1 MIKAKEI
8 VKNRERIIKALEDR
22 FIENPKGLIDTI
34 CSLQN
39 QKLHL
44 QQEKESYIQRQKEV
58 SNSVKNFY
66 KNGDTEKGEEA
77 KKRASELKN
86 KIEVAKS
93 GLNRVESDLEKFLL
107 QVPNIPHESVPVGNT
122 EEDNIILYTNENEIP
137 HTKRE
142 GLLPHWELSDKY
154 NLIDFKRGVKL
165 TGSGFP
171 VYKGKCAKLQRAL
184 IQFFL
189 DNASED
195 GYEEVQVPH
204 FVNTD
209 SARGTGQL
217 PDKDGQMYHMTEDNL
232 YAIPTAEVPVTNLYR
247 DEIVTDLP
255 IKNVAY
261 TPCFRR
267 EAGSYGSDVKGL
279 NRLHQFDKVEIVQI
293 VKPENNAEALN
304 DMCEHVEK
312 LLNLLDLKW
321 RKLQLCT
328 GDLGF
333 TSAITIDYEVYS
345 EGQDKWLEVSS
356 VSCFNDYQANRLNL
370 RYRKDKKTEMC
381 HTLNG
386 SALALPRILAAI
398 LESYQTE
405 EGIDIPFVLQKYLDF
420 DIIE

>member
-1 MIKAKEI
+1 MIKARDI
-8 VKNRERIIKALEDR
+8 LKNRESVIKALEDR
-22 FIENPKGLIDTI
+22 FVNNPRVLIDSI
-34 CSLQN
+34 CSLHK
-39 QKLHL
+39 QKILFS
-44 QQEKESYIQRQKEV
+44 QEKESYTQRQKIV
-58 SNSVKNFY
+58 SDSVKEFY
-66 KNGDTEKGEEA
+66 KNGDKEKGEEA
-77 KKRASELKN
+77 KEKATELKN
-86 KIEVAKS
+86 KIEVSKGVLS
-93 GLNRVESDLEKFLL
+93 KIEEDLERLLL
-107 QVPNIPHESVPVGNT
+107 QVPNIPYESVPIGKG
-122 EEDNIILYTNENEIP
+122 ENENVIIFTREIE
-137 HTKRE
+137 KSDKK
-142 GLLPHWELSDKY
+142 LPHWELSDKY
-154 NLIDFKRGVKL
+154 DLIDFKRGSKL
-165 TGSGFP
+165 TGAGFP

-189 DNASED
+189 DEAGES

-247 DEIVTDLP
+247 DEIVDNLP

-293 VKPENNAEALN
+293 VEPENSLETL
-304 DMCEHVEK
+304 DEMCEHVEN
-312 LLNLLDLKW
+312 LLNMLDLKW

-333 TSAITIDYEVYS
+333 TSAITFDYEVYS
-345 EGQDKWLEVSS
+345 EGQDMWLEVSS
-356 VSCFNDYQANRLNL
+356 VSCFNDFQANRLNL
-370 RYRKDKKTEMC
+370 RYRKDKRTEMC

-405 EGIDIPFVLQKYLDF
+405 NGIDVPYVLQKYLKF
-420 DIIE
+420 DIIN